1 MEFPILLSAQLRE
14 HLRSLRKTRG
24 LTQAQL
30 GHLLGVG
37 QARVA
42 EIELNPGVV
51 SVDQLLRMLS
61 ALQTT
66 LVLRDEVAPPA
77 VTAQEPVP
85 ASLTI
90 RPRKGSW

>member
-1 MEFPILLSAQLRE
+1 MQSPILLSAQLRE

-30 GHLLGVG
+30 GQLLGVG

-61 ALQTT
+61 ALQAT
-66 LVLRDEVAPPA
+66 LVLRDEASPSA
-77 VTAQEPVP
+77 ATAKEPVP
-85 ASLTI
+85 AFVTI
-90 RPRKGSW
+90 QPRKGSW